1 MENIYY
7 INVRVDNPKVY
18 DEIVTVFKNKELISP
33 YTSRIFKV
41 KLKNEKY
48 IQDVSDNG
56 LLIQVYA
63 SNLIYLEEL

>member
-18 DEIVTVFKNKELISP
+18 DEIVTVFKDLQLISP
-33 YTSRIFKV
+33 YTTKLYKV

-48 IQDVSDNG
+48 IQDISDNG
-56 LLIQVYA
+56 LLIHVYT

>member
-7 INVRVDNPKVY
+7 INVRVDSPKVY
-18 DEIVTVFKNKELISP
+18 DEIVTVFQHKELISP

-63 SNLIYLEEL
+63 SNLIYMEEL